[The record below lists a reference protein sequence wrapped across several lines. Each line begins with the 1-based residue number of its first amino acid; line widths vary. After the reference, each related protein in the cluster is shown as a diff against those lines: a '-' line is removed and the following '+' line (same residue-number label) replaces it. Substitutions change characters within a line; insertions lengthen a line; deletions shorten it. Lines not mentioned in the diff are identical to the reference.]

1 MVNKTQTQAALGNAR
16 SELKDTLER
25 VKELRVKVKN
35 LRLDAAAER
44 ALNRS
49 ARVAERE
56 ERKVA
61 REQKRAAKIAA
72 MEQRTSKPH
81 AQQMRRH
88 RPPLLEPTVL
98 AAPCDGVDCLTR
110 ISPMPTTA
118 GRVSCT
124 ATLTYPPPRSTLPRA
139 PVAAAAP
146 GTRRARIALPA
157 LL

>member
-1 MVNKTQTQAALGNAR
+1 MMNSNQNQAALVNAR

-72 MEQRTSKPH
+72 MEQRLADLRLRANAPKQIRKNYRKASK
-81 AQQMRRH
+81 
-88 RPPLLEPTVL
+88 
-98 AAPCDGVDCLTR
+98 GVVYTPEQIAELNK
-110 ISPMPTTA
+110 
-118 GRVSCT
+118 
-124 ATLTYPPPRSTLPRA
+124 TLGL
-139 PVAAAAP
+139 VEV
-146 GTRRARIALPA
+146 
-157 LL
+157 